1 MSAFSALW
9 LRLIRL
15 AFRLFYNPLAWTYD
29 PVSWIVSQGHW
40 RRWQRTA
47 LEELTGTKVLD
58 LAFGTGNMLVDLA
71 LAGFDM
77 TGLDLSPTMGR
88 IARHKLRRAGLP
100 IPLVRGRAQQL
111 PFPDAHFDAV
121 LSTFPANFIFSGW
134 TLSEVARVLKPGG
147 RFVVVAMG
155 LLKGR
160 DGWSR
165 FLEWLYRITAQ
176 RMPVP
181 DLDELLAPAG
191 LSYRTVWRSVGN
203 TEVLIYLLE
212 HIT

>member
-1 MSAFSALW
+1 MSALAAFW

-15 AFRLFYNPLAWTYD
+15 AFWLFYNPFAWTYD
-29 PVSWIVSQGHW
+29 PVSWIVSLGYW

-47 LEELTGTKVLD
+47 LEESTGTKVLD
-58 LAFGTGNMLVDLA
+58 LAFGTGNMLVDLTR
-71 LAGFDM
+71 AGFQV
-77 TGLDLSPTMGR
+77 TGLDLSPMMGR
-88 IARHKLRRAGLP
+88 IAGRKLRRAGLSVP
-100 IPLVRGRAQQL
+100 RVRGRAQQL
-111 PFPDAHFDAV
+111 PFPNACFDAV
-121 LSTFPANFIFSGW
+121 LSTFPADFIFSCW

-160 DGWSR
+160 DPWSR

-176 RMPVP
+176 RMPLP
-181 DLDELLAPAG
+181 NLDELLAPVG
-191 LSYRTVWRSVGN
+191 LTYRTVWRSVDN

-212 HIT
+212 HTT